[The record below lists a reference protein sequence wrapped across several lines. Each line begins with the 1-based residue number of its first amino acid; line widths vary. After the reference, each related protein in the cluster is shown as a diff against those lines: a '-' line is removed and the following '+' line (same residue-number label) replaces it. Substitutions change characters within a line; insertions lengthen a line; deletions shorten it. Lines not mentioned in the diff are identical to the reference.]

1 MKRCVI
7 RANRSVTGT
16 LRCQE
21 SWERHRIWFW
31 GVGCPVVADDI
42 GGRQSELTWW
52 PQRNIQRKNIWCR
65 GMTDLSIHH
74 GAKRER
80 DSQNEWHLHYILSY
94 SLKVLVCMCTRAC
107 VSLMKFLRSFA
118 SNFTLTLSS
127 FFYWW
132 FCILQLF
139 LVMHML
145 CYSCNRKPFNWDY
158 TKKKG
163 ITCFSHSRNQEM

>member
-7 RANRSVTGT
+7 RSNRSVTWM
-16 LRCQE
+16 LRCHE

-52 PQRNIQRKNIWCR
+52 PQRNIQRKNIWHQ

-94 SLKVLVCMCTRAC
+94 SLKVLACMCTRAC
-107 VSLMKFLRSFA
+107 VSLMKFFI
-118 SNFTLTLSS
+118 F
-127 FFYWW
+127 
-132 FCILQLF
+132 
-139 LVMHML
+139 
-145 CYSCNRKPFNWDY
+145 P
-158 TKKKG
+158 
-163 ITCFSHSRNQEM
+163 ITCMPRTLVLHNLGLFFFFKRKTSSWCETVHKCLLPPHAKCLTNPKSKQPRSIWG